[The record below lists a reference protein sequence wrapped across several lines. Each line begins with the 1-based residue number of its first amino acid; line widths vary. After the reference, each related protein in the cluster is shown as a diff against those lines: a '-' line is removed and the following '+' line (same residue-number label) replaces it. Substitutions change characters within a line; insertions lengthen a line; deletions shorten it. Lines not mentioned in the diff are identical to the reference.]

1 MKKVLIILTI
11 LVIIG
16 CFIFLK
22 RDKGELNLEME
33 EIKLRVNGNVFTVKL
48 EDNTSSEA
56 LLQKLKTND
65 LIIEM
70 HDYGNFEKVGSLG
83 FTLPTLDKEIT
94 TKPGDLILYQGTNL
108 TLYYD
113 TNTWTFTKLG
123 EIENITKEEL
133 LNVLGDEDVTITL
146 SID

>member
-1 MKKVLIILTI
+1 
-11 LVIIG
+11 
-16 CFIFLK
+16 
-22 RDKGELNLEME
+22 ME
-33 EIKLRVNGNVFTVKL
+33 EIKLRVNGNVFIVKL